1 MTAGT
6 YNLTIDQGSD
16 FSTIFTVKTNSNGAT
31 AARDLRSWSARA
43 SMRPTLE
50 SETSYDFD
58 CVIINPGLTGQIKMS
73 LPYARSQNIPAGI
86 YFYDLE
92 IYKGTSNVERL
103 MQGQIAL
110 TREVTR

>member
-16 FSTIFTVKTNSNGAT
+16 FSTLFSITDTGSGNT
-31 AARDLRSWSARA
+31 AARDLTGWSARA
-43 SMRPTLE
+43 SMRATLE
-50 SETSYDFD
+50 SDTSYDFD
-58 CVIINPGLTGQIKMS
+58 CVVISPGITGKIKMS
-73 LPYARSQNIPAGI
+73 LPYTRSLNIPAGI
-86 YFYDLE
+86 YYYDLE
-92 IYKGTSNVERL
+92 IYKGTSSVLRL

>member
-1 MTAGT
+1 MSAGT

-16 FSTIFTVKTNSNGAT
+16 FSTIFSITETVNGNT
-31 AARDLRSWSARA
+31 AARNLTGWSARA

-58 CVIINPGLTGQIKMS
+58 CVVISPGLAGKIKMS
-73 LPYARSQNIPAGI
+73 LPYTRSLNIPAGI
-86 YFYDLE
+86 YHYDLE
-92 IYKGTSNVERL
+92 IYKGTSNVSRL